1 MDILIAGVG
10 GQGIILASRALA
22 SAAVSSGLP
31 VCTAETIGMA
41 QREGSVVSHVRL
53 GVKEAGPLIPAAS
66 ADILLALEPAE
77 ACRNLKYLRP
87 GGRAL
92 TSTSP
97 VVPVLAALGSSPYPL
112 ADIITYLQN
121 NVPGCRC
128 LDALALAREAGSPR
142 TLNLVMLGALVNFDL
157 PFPADLLLAEAIK
170 LLPASVHE
178 MNRRAFAMG
187 RRALEV

>member
-22 SAAVSSGLP
+22 SAAVTAGLP
-31 VCTAETIGMA
+31 VRTAETIGMA
-41 QREGSVVSHVRL
+41 QREGSVISHVRL
-53 GVKEAGPLIPAAS
+53 GVQEAGPLIPAGA

-92 TSTSP
+92 VSTAP
-97 VVPVLAALGSSPYPL
+97 VIPVLAALGSSPYPL
-112 ADIITYLQN
+112 EDILAYLQDN
-121 NVPGCRC
+121 LPGCRC

-142 TLNLVMLGALVNFDL
+142 TLNLVMLGCLVNFGL
-157 PFPADLLLAEAIK
+157 PFPADVLLAEALK
-170 LLPASVHE
+170 LLPASVHD
-178 MNRRAFAMG
+178 MNRRAFELG

>member
-22 SAAVSSGLP
+22 SAAVTAGLP
-31 VCTAETIGMA
+31 VRTAETIGMA

-53 GVKEAGPLIPAAS
+53 GVQEAGPLIPAGA

-92 TSTSP
+92 VSTAP
-97 VVPVLAALGSSPYPL
+97 VIPVLAALGSSPYPL
-112 ADIITYLQN
+112 EDILAYLQDN
-121 NVPGCRC
+121 LPGCRC

-142 TLNLVMLGALVNFDL
+142 TLNLVMLGCLVNFGL
-157 PFPADLLLAEAIK
+157 PFPADVLLAEALK
-170 LLPASVHE
+170 LLPASVHD
-178 MNRRAFAMG
+178 MNRRAFELG

>member
-22 SAAVSSGLP
+22 SAAVTAGLP
-31 VCTAETIGMA
+31 VRTAETIGMA

-53 GVKEAGPLIPAAS
+53 GVQEAGPLIPAGA

-87 GGRAL
+87 GGKAL
-92 TSTSP
+92 VSTAP
-97 VVPVLAALGSSPYPL
+97 VIPVLAALGSSPYPL
-112 ADIITYLQN
+112 DDILAYLQDN
-121 NVPGCRC
+121 LPGCRC

-142 TLNLVMLGALVNFDL
+142 TLNLVMLGCLVNFGL
-157 PFPADLLLAEAIK
+157 PFPADVLLAEALK
-170 LLPASVHE
+170 LLPASVHD
-178 MNRRAFAMG
+178 MNRRAFELG